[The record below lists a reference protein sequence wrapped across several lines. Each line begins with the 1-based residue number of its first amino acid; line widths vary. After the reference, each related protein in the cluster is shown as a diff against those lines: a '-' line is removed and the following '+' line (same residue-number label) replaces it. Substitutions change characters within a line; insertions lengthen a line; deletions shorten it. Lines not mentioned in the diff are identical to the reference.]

1 MNPSHLQFAL
11 FGNPVAH
18 SLSPVMH
25 RAAYEALGLNA
36 EYSAYCVVNLEKA
49 LSGVR
54 GMGIRGVSVTLPF
67 KESVL
72 PFLDEVDRTAIEIG
86 AVNTVRNDNGR
97 LSGFNTDVSGLMDDL
112 ETIFPPAGRCAV
124 VLGAGGAAR
133 SATFGL
139 LRAGASVTVVNRTR
153 SHGEALARAL
163 GCDFLPLSEI
173 NRIEGDLLVNATP
186 VGMWPETDASPVD
199 GIVLQRYTMVVDTI
213 YNPVR
218 TRLLDNSRRVGCRT
232 RNGVGMFVRQAA
244 GQIRLWTGLEAPLDL
259 MEKTVLE
266 RLSL

>member
-112 ETIFPPAGRCAV
+112 ENVSSGRQCACP
-124 VLGAGGAAR
+124 G
-133 SATFGL
+133 
-139 LRAGASVTVVNRTR
+139 
-153 SHGEALARAL
+153 
-163 GCDFLPLSEI
+163 
-173 NRIEGDLLVNATP
+173 
-186 VGMWPETDASPVD
+186 
-199 GIVLQRYTMVVDTI
+199 
-213 YNPVR
+213 
-218 TRLLDNSRRVGCRT
+218 SRRGS
-232 RNGVGMFVRQAA
+232 
-244 GQIRLWTGLEAPLDL
+244 PLRHFRPPSA
-259 MEKTVLE
+259 EPP
-266 RLSL
+266 